1 MQTRRNKVK
10 IHTSKSKQILVKT
23 SQRGSYYPAAST
35 KLSQGRSMMFQVTVS
50 ECQALIHSQDFV
62 TCKACRIQIINP
74 CNVDQN
80 LIGPSAH
87 QMRAWLNSLF
97 GG

>member
-23 SQRGSYYPAAST
+23 SQRGSYYSAAST
-35 KLSQGRSMMFQVTVS
+35 ILSQGRSMMFQVTVS
-50 ECQALIHSQDFV
+50 ECQALIHSQDF
-62 TCKACRIQIINP
+62 KACSIQIINP